1 MSFFVFCNSLFQSLF
16 CLIWVLLQLSF
27 DFHLYGIFFF
37 PNPLTSSLYV
47 FLDLYMFLSLS
58 YFFVGAL
65 NSFVFKVI
73 IDMYVSIIIFFLVL
87 DLFL

>member
-1 MSFFVFCNSLFQSLF
+1 ME
-16 CLIWVLLQLSF
+16 
-27 DFHLYGIFFF
+27 FFF

-58 YFFVGAL
+58 YSFVGAL